1 MCKRVHG
8 SINGQI
14 SHPSV
19 AFLSHYGCHVRIR
32 AGRGEIS
39 GEPQDEHHDEA
50 FRRRCRKRYRDMVI
64 WFPSA
69 EDLVLLKLRTG
80 RHTDFDDGSLSG
92 LVTRWTSDTSAV
104 GRAASALWTN

>member
-1 MCKRVHG
+1 MWR
-8 SINGQI
+8 
-14 SHPSV
+14 
-19 AFLSHYGCHVRIR
+19 YVRIR

-69 EDLVLLKLRTG
+69 EDLVLLKLNLEL
-80 RHTDFDDGSLSG
+80 DGTPILMMF
-92 LVTRWTSDTSAV
+92 RD
-104 GRAASALWTN
+104 R